1 MANYNTYLLDKKG
14 KTTTDLTKGDL
25 YISVSTI
32 LKQEGKDLVGW
43 ALRTFGPEEEPLKAY
58 YSYMDKVS
66 DLGSRIHAYVEHDL
80 KGTPLKDSQIQEDL
94 LPAIESW
101 ENFKSENKI
110 EMLASEKTVFSSR
123 WRTAGTCDLVV
134 KLNDK
139 LYVGDFKTGGVYPS
153 AFTQMAAYKS
163 FMCDEPAKTKIKGID
178 DADLL
183 VINLHRDGKPVEC
196 HTLNSYYK
204 GRIKIEDEL
213 GVFHSLRYIWYQRN
227 VKSKKFEAIIKNM
240 RDVMHP
246 LEERFKGAFSL

>member
-1 MANYNTYLLDKKG
+1 MANYNTYLLDKDG
-14 KTTTDLTKGDL
+14 KTTSDLKKGDL

-43 ALRTFGPEEEPLKAY
+43 ALRTFGPQDEPLKAY
-58 YSYMDKVS
+58 HAYMEKVS
-66 DLGSRIHAYVEHDL
+66 DLGSRIHEFVEYDL
-80 KGTPLKDSQIQEDL
+80 KKLDYPDSKVSEDM

-101 ENFKSENKI
+101 ENFKSANKI
-110 EMLASEKTVFSSR
+110 EMVESERTVFSPR

-134 KLNDK
+134 KLNGD
-139 LYVGDFKTGGVYPS
+139 LFVGDFKTGGVYPS

-163 FMCDEPAKTKIKGID
+163 FMCQEPVKRKVKGID

-183 VINLHRDGKPVEC
+183 VINLHRDGRPVEC
-196 HTLNSYYK
+196 HTLDSYYK

-240 RDVMHP
+240 RDVMNP
-246 LEERFKGAFSL
+246 LEERFKEAFKL